1 MEALQIFGGNS
12 MLTKGKFV
20 GSTDNGIRVFDRNDN
35 HSSVHPVAE
44 DILKEAL
51 LHIST
56 CEDYVKETIN
66 FGRIIG
72 KTTCVKVDNTD
83 TIIMARRKGRKGPTP
98 LVLGRTAEDCSS
110 LVVILRKCD
119 DGDYILVT
127 YFIGILSEREP
138 WDPAIVPGS
147 AEEQRAITF
156 WNTHA
161 LIYDERIVA

>member
-1 MEALQIFGGNS
+1 

-20 GSTDNGIRVFDRNDN
+20 GFTDNGIKVFARNDN

-44 DILKEAL
+44 EILKEAL

-138 WDPAIVPGS
+138 WDPAIIPGS
-147 AEEQRAITF
+147 AEHQRAITF